1 MIYPNYQ
8 RLREEF
14 THNADE
20 TRQDGYM
27 LELSVDRAAALLDA
41 AYLYEKTYGMER
53 YCIPNGHFSDAEV
66 ALWELFLQAI
76 RAGRANA

>member
-27 LELSVDRAAALLDA
+27 LELSVNRAGALLDA
-41 AYLYEKTYGMER
+41 AYLYETTNGMEPH
-53 YCIPNGHFSDAEV
+53 CIPNGHFSDAEC

-76 RAGRANA
+76 RTGKEMA